1 MKKKMQLAGFKIEAE
16 IREGLLF
23 VSVGSRA
30 KREVLAVDFDCA
42 KRAGWDG
49 TSFSDNPN
57 IVDCATSSGAFQ
69 ARPDGT
75 YSPTAL
81 RRAGKDPVFRAWW
94 IAANKETPEQW
105 AKRVEARRREMA
117 AKRPDSKK
125 IECEVGGARSKN

>member
-16 IREGLLF
+16 IRGGLLF
-23 VSVGSRA
+23 VSVGSRSR
-30 KREVLAVDFDCA
+30 REVLAVDFNSE
-42 KRAGWDG
+42 KRDGWDG
-49 TSFSDNPN
+49 ASFSDNPH

-94 IAANKETPEQW
+94 IATNKETPEQW
-105 AKRVEARRREMA
+105 AARIETRRRMA
-117 AKRPDSKK
+117 AKQSESTK
-125 IECEVGGARSKN
+125 IECGAGGQRSGN